1 MLVEKLNGMESAAID
16 VEVYVAAVEIW
27 GAGFPYFYLRMHGFY
42 RFPDGLAD
50 SFALNTH
57 LHIEESQLAYNTI
70 RGNDGTAHTLAI
82 LADGLVGFG
91 SHLQISKVHAD
102 RWL

>member
-1 MLVEKLNGMESAAID
+1 MLIEKLNGMESAAID

-42 RFPDGLAD
+42 GFPDGLAD

-57 LHIEESQLAYNTI
+57 LYIEECKFTHIAVSC
-70 RGNDGTAHTLAI
+70 NDGTAHTLAI
-82 LADGLVGFG
+82 LADSFVGFG
-91 SHLQISKVHAD
+91 TFCFQRLKEVLI
-102 RWL
+102 R